1 MSNLTRQMEEQ
12 DAKNWL
18 NLSMK
23 VLRAC
28 QSETERRL
36 GSELDAPEN
45 WEQLGSFLQV
55 IARKMEES
63 H

>member
-1 MSNLTRQMEEQ
+1 MEEQ

-36 GSELDAPEN
+36 GSEVDAPET